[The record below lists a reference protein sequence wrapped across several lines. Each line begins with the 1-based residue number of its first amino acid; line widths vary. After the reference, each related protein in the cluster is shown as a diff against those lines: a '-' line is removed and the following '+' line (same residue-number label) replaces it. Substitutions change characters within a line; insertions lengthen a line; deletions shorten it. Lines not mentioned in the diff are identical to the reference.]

1 MIRRVAIQQLRYLQ
15 AFLESVQK
23 SIFWHSETMAHVYGI
38 VLDANLRVVMEYF
51 PLGPLDQ
58 YLRDHKF
65 PVIDL
70 VEAATNLAKALFYLV
85 LYHNLIDRIFKLSL
99 VL

>member
-1 MIRRVAIQQLRYLQ
+1 M
-15 AFLESVQK
+15 EMVQK
-23 SIFWHSETMAHVYGI
+23 SMFWRSETIVHMYGI
-38 VLDANLRVVMEYF
+38 ILDVNLSLIMEYL

-58 YLRDHKF
+58 YLKECDL

-85 LYHNLIDRIFKLSL
+85 KDNA
-99 VL
+99 